1 MREFA
6 LLCAR
11 LRGTRKTS
19 EKVALVAEYFA
30 SIGDASL
37 QVAARFLTGG
47 AFAAKE
53 ERTLSVGWATLH
65 RAAEALFPELDG
77 ETLGDCYRAV
87 GEMGE
92 AMGLLQRGRGRD
104 AAPPVT
110 AVDELLFRLAGMRKA
125 EEKARLLVEWLL
137 PLEPLVL
144 KETVKLL
151 VGSQRIGLS
160 LLLVEQAIAKASGV
174 PIEDVKRAN
183 LLSGDIGDVAVRAR
197 RGALSGMALRLFHPM
212 GFQLA
217 SVYETGENLAW
228 DRIVVEEKFDGVRC
242 QAHVEPASERSV
254 GRVALFS
261 RSLDEMTRSFPEV
274 TARLARLPAPLVADG
289 EVLAYANG
297 RALPFGRLQKRLG
310 RKVVAASLAEEVPLV
325 FVFYDLLAIGGE
337 LVIDRPFAERRRLLE
352 SLEPL
357 PEGTMLSR
365 FSRVA
370 SAAELEVLFDRAI
383 ENGNEGLVLKDDTA
397 PYTPGKRG
405 RSWLKYKKAR
415 ATLDVVVTAVE
426 PGHGRRAGLLSDVT
440 FAVRGPNGELLNVGK
455 AYSGLSDA
463 EIEETTRLFKRITE
477 KSFGRVRLVRPEVV
491 LEVAFDGI
499 QKSARHKS
507 GYALRF
513 PRIVRMRPDKPA
525 AEIDTLERVAE
536 LHRRLLGEPA
546 AGL

>member
-1 MREFA
+1 MRELA

-19 EKVALVAEYFA
+19 EKVALVADYFA
-30 SIGDASL
+30 SIDDASL
-37 QVAARFLTGG
+37 EVAARFLTGG

-104 AAPPVT
+104 AEPPVT
-110 AVDELLFRLAGMRKA
+110 AVEELLFRLAGMRKA

-174 PIEDVKRAN
+174 PIEEVKRAN

-197 RGALSGMALRLFHPM
+197 RGALSGTALRLFHPM

-217 SVYETGENLAW
+217 SVYEPTGGAPPGDARQRNRDEW

-242 QAHVEPASERSV
+242 QAHVEPASEGSM

-274 TARLARLPAPLVADG
+274 AARLARLPVPLVADG

-297 RALPFGRLQKRLG
+297 RALPFGRLQRRLG

-325 FVFYDLLAIGGE
+325 FVFYDLLAFGGE

-370 SAAELEVLFDRAI
+370 SVAELEVLFDRAI

-405 RSWLKYKKAR
+405 RSWLKYKK
-415 ATLDVVVTAVE
+415 
-426 PGHGRRAGLLSDVT
+426 GHGRRAGLLSDVT
-440 FAVRGPNGELLNVGK
+440 FAVRGTNGELLNVGK
-455 AYSGLSDA
+455 AYSGLSDQ

-513 PRIVRMRPDKPA
+513 PRILRLRTDKPA
-525 AEIDTLERVAE
+525 GEIDTVERVAK
-536 LHRRLLGEPA
+536 LHDELLGSPG
-546 AGL
+546 AG